1 MLTYHFCCVTVM
13 VETRPRV
20 DLGFT
25 ADFWT
30 VGLGIRGEVVLAEK
44 DKPIL
49 HKYVMQGH
57 GTCIHVWD
65 QNLPQDIKSD
75 CPKEV
80 TPRGDVHLQQ
90 LDWERDEEGGD
101 HPTVTLSAD
110 GQIVRRLQHKG
121 ELCGWVPPGSL
132 AYRVGREGGE
142 GGCDL
147 VIVDNEGGERRV
159 CAKPGH
165 TWGAGLSV
173 CGDDN
178 GRVAVTDLDSSTLDI
193 ITHQQRKLYTIQH

>member
-25 ADFWT
+25 AERF
-30 VGLGIRGEVVLAEK
+30 VGLGIRGEVVLAEEGP
-44 DKPIL
+44 PIL
-49 HKYVMQGH
+49 HKYVMQGD

-75 CPKEV
+75 CRKEV

-90 LDWERDEEGGD
+90 YDDDRDDEGGD

-121 ELCGWVPPGSL
+121 ELRGWVPPGSL
-132 AYRVGREGGE
+132 VYCVRREGGE
-142 GGCDL
+142 GGWNL
-147 VIVDNEGGERRV
+147 VIVDSEGGEREL

-165 TWGAGLSV
+165 TWGVNLSV

-178 GRVAVTDLDSSTLDI
+178 GRVAVTDGSSSTLDI